1 MRFKNLVLILIV
13 LILITVGAGVFYFY
27 KQGKSSKFGLGGKQG
42 QNNNSATNR
51 KDGEILQNKIITD
64 DFSIDLPQGWSKN
77 QQALGAS
84 AMAVNVNEEIIDPAI
99 KKINFKTYYAVSYD
113 QKKGKNLVEY
123 MQKVKDD
130 LKQAALD
137 VVFADEKEMT
147 INGNAG
153 RALEAELN
161 KQGVDFKVLIV
172 IISGKGDDVWA
183 ISFSTAK
190 SNWEKYQETFS
201 NIANS
206 FALKK

>member
-1 MRFKNLVLILIV
+1 MNKKTIIFIILILII
-13 LILITVGAGVFYFY
+13 ILGAVFGVYFY
-27 KQGKSSKFGLGGKQG
+27 IKNGIEKKDQGSAATTENKKSDDG
-42 QNNNSATNR
+42 TN
-51 KDGEILQNKIITD
+51 KKIETD

-130 LKQAALD
+130 LKQAAPD
-137 VVFADEKEMT
+137 VVFANENEIT

-161 KQGVDFKVLIV
+161 QQGVDFKVLIV